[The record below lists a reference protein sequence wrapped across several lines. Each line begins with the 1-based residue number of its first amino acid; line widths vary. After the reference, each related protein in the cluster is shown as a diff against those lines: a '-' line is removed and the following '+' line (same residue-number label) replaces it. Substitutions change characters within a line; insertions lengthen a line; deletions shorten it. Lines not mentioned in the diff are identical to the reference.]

1 MAVTIYYEEDVNPK
15 IIQGKKIAIIGYGSQ
30 GHAHALNLMD
40 SGVDVR
46 VGLREGSKSWAK
58 AEEAG
63 LKVML
68 EDEAAEEADVIMILI
83 PDELQPEVYEQHISP
98 HLHAGHTLAF
108 AHGFNIHYGYIKAPE
123 DVNVI
128 MCAPKGPGHIVRRQF
143 TEGSG
148 VPDLACVAQDA
159 TGDAWDI
166 AMSYCWG
173 VGGARSGIIKATFAQ
188 ETEEDLFG
196 EQAVLCGGL
205 VELVKAG
212 FETLTE
218 AGYPPELAYFECYHE
233 MKMIVDLMYESGIHF
248 MNYSISNTAEYG
260 EYYAGPKVINEQS
273 REAMK
278 EILTRTASSPRNSLP
293 TARTA
298 TSGSSNSARPST
310 TTRSRRRAR
319 RFATCSLGSRATK
332 SKNDAHQ
339 KRSRKAPFI
348 WTYMNHLIF
357 VHISFTAALTS
368 IKSSRKNRYRVL

>member
-1 MAVTIYYEEDVNPK
+1 MAVTIYYENDVDPK
-15 IIQGKKIAIIGYGSQ
+15 IIQGMKVAVIGYGSQ

-46 VGLREGSKSWAK
+46 VGLREGSSSWAK

-63 LKVML
+63 LKVTTM
-68 EDEAAEEADVIMILI
+68 DEAAEEADLIMILV
-83 PDELQPEVYEQHISP
+83 PDEIQPKIYEEHVAA
-98 HLHAGHTLAF
+98 HLKPGNTLAF

-123 DVNVI
+123 GVNVI

-159 TGDAWDI
+159 TGNAWDI
-166 AMSYCWG
+166 ALSYCWG

-218 AGYPPELAYFECYHE
+218 AGYPAELAYFECYHE
-233 MKMIVDLMYESGIHF
+233 MKMIVDLMYES
-248 MNYSISNTAEYG
+248 TAEYG

-278 EILTRTASSPRNSLP
+278 EILKRIQNGDFAREFVEDCNNDHKWLLEQREAINSHEIE
-293 TARTA
+293 
-298 TSGSSNSARPST
+298 T
-310 TTRSRRRAR
+310 TGERIRSM
-319 RFATCSLGSRATK
+319 FSWTK
-332 SKNDAHQ
+332 
-339 KRSRKAPFI
+339 
-348 WTYMNHLIF
+348 
-357 VHISFTAALTS
+357 
-368 IKSSRKNRYRVL
+368 

>member
-1 MAVTIYYEEDVNPK
+1 MAVTIYYEQDCDPS
-15 IIQGKKIAIIGYGSQ
+15 IIQGMKVAVIGYGSQ

-46 VGLREGSKSWAK
+46 VGLREGSKSWAE
-58 AEEAG
+58 AEEKG
-63 LKVML
+63 LKVTTM
-68 EDEAAEEADVIMILI
+68 DQAAEEADLVMILV
-83 PDELQPEVYEQHISP
+83 PDELQPKVYEEHIKD
-98 HLHAGHTLAF
+98 HLKPGNTLAF
-108 AHGFNIHYGYIKAPE
+108 AHGFNIHYGYIKPAE

-148 VPDLACVAQDA
+148 VPDLACVHQDA
-159 TGDAWDI
+159 TGNAWDI
-166 AMSYCWG
+166 ALSYCWG

-212 FETLTE
+212 FETLVD

-260 EYYAGPKVINEQS
+260 EYYAGPQVINEQS

-278 EILTRTASSPRNSLP
+278 HIL
-293 TARTA
+293 ARIQD
-298 TSGSSNSARPST
+298 GS
-310 TTRSRRRAR
+310 
-319 RFATCSLGSRATK
+319 FAQEFVDDCNNGHKKLLEQREAINT
-332 SKNDAHQ
+332 
-339 KRSRKAPFI
+339 
-348 WTYMNHLIF
+348 HLIETTGAQIRSMF
-357 VHISFTAALTS
+357 SW
-368 IKSSRKNRYRVL
+368 IK